1 MKRSIH
7 QVIHHYIGEEDD
19 VLKYYEENHAL
30 VAAADEISIQRLQH
44 FQTEKV

>member
-30 VAAADEISIQRLQH
+30 VAADEISIQGLLH